1 MLARLAAAAVA
12 AAAATVVC
20 LNGAPLEN
28 ATVDARY
35 ALRHAGPA
43 DGIVVVAI
51 DDASIARLGAWPFRR
66 REHARAIA
74 RLHAAGVRAIVYDV
88 QFTEP
93 SPHPSDDLALYHA
106 LGKAG
111 GAVLA
116 TSTSDEAGRTRV
128 LGGDDVLAEVHSRA
142 GAANFD
148 SDLIRRYPAR
158 VGRLESLALVTAE
171 RVGRPPAPFREAW
184 IDFRSSVPTVSF
196 EDLVAGRVP
205 RSALAGRI
213 AVVGATAPTLQDRHA
228 TPMDDAMAG
237 PVVQANAIWTALHGN
252 PLHDAPPWLPALE
265 IALFALAIP
274 LISLRLRP
282 PLTFAAT
289 LTLAAIGLAVAQLAF
304 DRGIVVPV
312 AAPLAALAVSAVG
325 TLIAAYA
332 SESRRRRRAA
342 AYGHALELEVADR
355 TRELR
360 ETQLEVLHRLS
371 AAAERRDDET
381 GAHLRRMSELCGRL
395 ARAAG
400 LDDASAEEIER
411 ASLLHDV
418 GKIGIP
424 DDILHK
430 PGRLTDSERAV
441 MQTHTSIGAELLS
454 DSSSPLLRTA
464 EAIART
470 HHERWDGTGYPA
482 GLAGEEIPL
491 AGRIAAIC
499 DVFDALLTERPYK
512 RAWTLEETL
521 GYIGAERGRHFDPEL
536 ATLFLAIAD
545 QPAGVRAPSQGAS
558 ASTGIARPR

>member
-1 MLARLAAAAVA
+1 VLARLAAAAVA
-12 AAAATVVC
+12 VTAAAVVC
-20 LNGAPLEN
+20 LSGARLED
-28 ATVDARY
+28 ATVDARF

-51 DDASIARLGAWPFRR
+51 DDASIGRLGAWPFRR

-93 SPHPSDDLALYHA
+93 SPHPSDDLALYNA

-116 TSTSDEAGRTRV
+116 TSTSDEHGHTRV
-128 LGGDDVLAEVHSRA
+128 LGGDDVLAEVGSRA

-148 SDLIRRYPAR
+148 SDVIRRYPAR
-158 VGRLESLALVTAE
+158 VGRLKSLALVTAE
-171 RVGRPPAPFREAW
+171 RLERAPAPFGDTW

-196 EDLVAGRVP
+196 ADLVAGRVP

-213 AVVGATAPTLQDRHA
+213 AVVGATAPTLQDRHTTA
-228 TPMDDAMAG
+228 VSGSMPG

-252 PLHDAPPWLPALE
+252 PLHDPPPWLLPLE

-274 LISLRLRP
+274 LLTLRTRALP
-282 PLTFAAT
+282 AVAAT
-289 LTLAAIGLAVAQLAF
+289 LALALAGAGGAQLAF
-304 DRGIVVPV
+304 AHGLVVPLV
-312 AAPLAALAVSAVG
+312 APMVALAVSAVG
-325 TLIAAYA
+325 TLVAAFA
-332 SESRRRRRAA
+332 SETRRRRRAA
-342 AYGHALELEVADR
+342 AYGRALEFEVRTR

-360 ETQLEVLHRLS
+360 ETQLEVLQRLS
-371 AAAERRDDET
+371 AAAEHRDDET
-381 GAHLRRMSELCGRL
+381 GAHLRRMGKLCGRL

-400 LDDASAEEIER
+400 LGDATADEIEQ

-430 PGRLTDSERAV
+430 PGRLTGDERAL
-441 MQTHTSIGAELLS
+441 MQTHTTIGAELLAG
-454 DSSSPLLRTA
+454 SSSPLLQTA

-470 HHERWDGTGYPA
+470 HHERWDGTGYPD
-482 GLAGEEIPL
+482 GLEGEEIPL

-521 GYIGAERGRHFDPEL
+521 DYIDAERGRHFDPEL
-536 ATLFLAIAD
+536 AAIFLAIAD
-545 QPAGVRAPSQGAS
+545 QPAGMRAPSHLAS
-558 ASTGIARPR
+558 A